1 MAHLSKEV
9 FEAGEYF
16 RFHFSGANNLGL
28 INRGNESLN
37 AIVNV
42 YVYLI
47 QGSGTG

>member
-1 MAHLSKEV
+1 MAHLSKEI

-28 INRGNESLN
+28 INPGNKSLN
-37 AIVNV
+37 TTVNV
-42 YVYLI
+42 YVDLI